1 MNKVTRYSTDY
12 GDVDFIGNMPLF
24 DEILH
29 TDQKSLREAY
39 RIRKQER
46 EIGEALENLQNVLF
60 QQMGVMPKITI
71 CLK

>member
-1 MNKVTRYSTDY
+1 MKVTRCSTDY
-12 GDVDFIGNMPLF
+12 GDVDFIGNSPLF

-29 TDQKSLREAY
+29 ADQKSVREAH
-39 RIRKQER
+39 RLKKQES
-46 EIGEALENLQNVLF
+46 EIGNALENLQNVLF

>member
-1 MNKVTRYSTDY
+1 MKVTRYSTDY
-12 GDVDFIGNMPLF
+12 GDVDFIGNSPLF

-29 TDQKSLREAY
+29 ADQKSVREAH
-39 RIRKQER
+39 RLKKQES
-46 EIGEALENLQNVLF
+46 EIGNALENLQNVLF